1 MNYSRVDCLLKD
13 QEHCQSA
20 TKAVGKKRI
29 SFLEKTEFYL
39 IGEERMEAP
48 QIALKH
54 NFQWAGLTRHGI
66 KLYMG

>member
-1 MNYSRVDCLLKD
+1 L
-13 QEHCQSA
+13 E
-20 TKAVGKKRI
+20 KKRI